1 MDISRANDAA
11 PVIALLTDFGVE
23 DGYVGV
29 MKGVMSGI
37 AHGAQFLDLTH
48 HIAPQQVAQGA
59 WLLSTHYRYFPKGT
73 IFLCVVDPGVGSE
86 RRAVALHAGE
96 WLFVGPDNGL
106 FTFILAEQILHQA
119 VALTA
124 PAYRLPTVSSTFH
137 GRDIFAPT
145 AAHLARGVALDLLGP
160 RLEASSLRRL
170 DGLLATR
177 QGNEVQA
184 SVVHVDHFGNLITS
198 LPMQLIPEFFSA
210 PEAVLEFPELGVR
223 VSERR
228 TTFAL
233 SAESQVQQGAFMLA
247 DSSGYLLVAIQN
259 GNAAQTLGVKRGARI
274 QLRLRL

>member
-1 MDISRANDAA
+1 MDLLRAGETA

-29 MKGVMSGI
+29 MKGVMQGI
-37 AHGAQFLDLTH
+37 APGAQFLDLTH

-86 RRAVALHAGE
+86 RRAVALHAGD

-106 FTFILAEQILHQA
+106 FTFILAEQTLHQA
-119 VALTA
+119 VALMS
-124 PAYRLPTVSSTFH
+124 PEYRLSTVSTTFH
-137 GRDIFAPT
+137 GRDIFAPA
-145 AAHLARGVALDLLGP
+145 AAHLAHGVALDQLGP
-160 RLEASSLRRL
+160 GLESSSLHRLES
-170 DGLLATR
+170 LLATR
-177 QGNEVQA
+177 QGREIQA
-184 SVVHVDHFGNLITS
+184 IVVHVDHFGNLVTS

-210 PEAVLEFPELGVR
+210 PEVVLEFPELGVR

-228 TTFAL
+228 TTFSL

-259 GNAAQTLGVKRGARI
+259 GNAAQTLGVKRGERI
-274 QLRLRL
+274 QLRF

>member
-1 MDISRANDAA
+1 MNLLRADEAA

-29 MKGVMSGI
+29 MKGVMLGI
-37 AHGAQFLDLTH
+37 VPGVQFLDLTH
-48 HIAPQQVAQGA
+48 HIAPQQVVQGA

-106 FTFILAEQILHQA
+106 FTFILAEQTLHQA

-124 PAYRLPTVSSTFH
+124 PEYRLPTVSSTFH
-137 GRDIFAPT
+137 GRDIFAP
-145 AAHLARGVALDLLGP
+145 AAAYLARGVALDQLGP
-160 RLEASSLRRL
+160 GLEASSLRRL

-177 QGNEVQA
+177 QGNEIQA
-184 SVVHVDHFGNLITS
+184 SVVHVDHFGNLVTS

-259 GNAAQTLGVKRGARI
+259 GNAAQVLGIKRGARL
-274 QLRLRL
+274 QLHL